1 MIELKDISKNYGDFY
16 ALSGINLE
24 VADGEFVAIVGES
37 GSGKSTLLNLIG
49 QIDTPS
55 DGEISIDG
63 KNATKLPE
71 KEVALLRN
79 KYFGFVFQ
87 SFFLEPTYTVTQNV
101 EIPLLLAGVKKGER
115 TARVSAALDKVG
127 LSEKAK
133 NKASDLSGGEQQ
145 RVAIARAIV
154 NDPPVIIADEPCGNL
169 DTKNG
174 DAVMALLKELNEEG
188 KTVLMVT
195 HSAEHAKWAKRI
207 IKLCDGKVISD
218 ERRKESEEK

>member
-1 MIELKDISKNYGDFY
+1 MIELKNISKNYGNFF
-16 ALSGINLE
+16 ALSDVNLHMSE
-24 VADGEFVAIVGES
+24 GEFVAIVGES

-49 QIDTPS
+49 QIDIPS
-55 DGEISIDG
+55 DGEIIING

-71 KEVALLRN
+71 KEVAALRN

-87 SFFLEPTYTVTQNV
+87 SFFLEPTYTVAQNV
-101 EIPLLLAGVKKGER
+101 EIPLLLAGLKKGER
-115 TARVSAALDKVG
+115 AERVSAALRKVG
-127 LSEKAK
+127 MLDKAG

-174 DAVMALLKELNEEG
+174 DGVMALLQELNGEG

-207 IKLCDGKVISD
+207 IRLCDGKVISD
-218 ERRKESEEK
+218 ERSNL

>member
-1 MIELKDISKNYGDFY
+1 MIELKEVSKKYEDFS
-16 ALSGINLE
+16 ALSDVNLKIE
-24 VADGEFVAIVGES
+24 DGEFVAIVGES

-49 QIDTPS
+49 QIDVPS
-55 DGEISIDG
+55 CGEIVIDG
-63 KNATKLPE
+63 RNATKLPE
-71 KEVALLRN
+71 KEVAAMRN
-79 KYFGFVFQ
+79 RTFGFVFQ
-87 SFFLEPTYTVTQNV
+87 SFFLEPTYTVSQNV
-101 EIPLLLAGVKKGER
+101 EIPLLLAGVKKNER
-115 TARVSAALDKVG
+115 AERV
-127 LSEKAK
+127 
-133 NKASDLSGGEQQ
+133 NKALQKVDIQDKANNKAANLSGGEQQ

-174 DAVMALLKELNEEG
+174 DAVMKLLKELNEEG

-218 ERRKESEEK
+218 ERGGIYG

>member
-1 MIELKDISKNYGDFY
+1 MIELKDISKNYGSFY
-16 ALSGINLE
+16 ALSGVNLQIE
-24 VADGEFVAIVGES
+24 DGEFVAIVGES

-55 DGEISIDG
+55 GGEIIVNG
-63 KNATKLPE
+63 KTATKLPE
-71 KEVALLRN
+71 KEVAAMRN
-79 KYFGFVFQ
+79 KTFGFVFQ
-87 SFFLEPTYTVTQNV
+87 SFFLEPTYAVAQNV
-101 EIPLLLAGVKKGER
+101 EIPLLLGGVKKAER
-115 TARVSAALDKVG
+115 AERVAAALHKVG
-127 LSEKAK
+127 LAEKAK
-133 NKASDLSGGEQQ
+133 NKAADLSGGEQQ

-174 DAVMALLKELNEEG
+174 DKIMQLLKELNGEG

-218 ERRKESEEK
+218 ERG

>member
-1 MIELKDISKNYGDFY
+1 MIELRNISKNYGNFF
-16 ALSGINLE
+16 ALSGVSLQIE
-24 VADGEFVAIVGES
+24 DGEFVAVVGES

-55 DGEISIDG
+55 DGEIIING
-63 KNATKLPE
+63 KTATKLPE
-71 KEVALLRN
+71 KEVAAMRN
-79 KYFGFVFQ
+79 KTFGFVFQ

-101 EIPLLLAGVKKGER
+101 EIPLLLAGVKKSARAE
-115 TARVSAALDKVG
+115 RVSAALQKVG
-127 LSEKAK
+127 LTEKAN

-174 DAVMALLKELNEEG
+174 DGVMQLLKELNGEG

-207 IKLCDGKVISD
+207 IKLCDGKVLYD
-218 ERRKESEEK
+218 EGSNV

>member
-1 MIELKDISKNYGDFY
+1 MIELKDIYKNYENFF
-16 ALSGINLE
+16 ALSEVNLQFE
-24 VADGEFVAIVGES
+24 DGEFVAIVGES

-55 DGEISIDG
+55 GGEIIING
-63 KNATKLPE
+63 KTATKLPE
-71 KEVALLRN
+71 KEVAAMRN
-79 KYFGFVFQ
+79 QTFGFVFQ
-87 SFFLEPTYTVTQNV
+87 SFFLEPTYTVAQNV
-101 EIPLLLAGVKKGER
+101 EIPLLLRGVKKAEIAG
-115 TARVSAALDKVG
+115 RVEAALQKVG
-127 LSEKAK
+127 LSDKAK
-133 NKASDLSGGEQQ
+133 NKATNLSGGEQQ
-145 RVAIARAIV
+145 RVALARAIV

-174 DAVMALLKELNEEG
+174 DKVMQLLKELNEEG

-218 ERRKESEEK
+218 ERRN